1 MFDRAAEAMST
12 DERAA
17 LQQRRLAGLVDRLIA
32 VDGVQGRRLREA
44 GVESGRDITLA
55 ELAKLPTTRK
65 QDLWD
70 TYPFGML
77 AVARDEIVAVHG

>member
-44 GVESGRDITLA
+44 GVESGREITLA
-55 ELAKLPTTRK
+55 GLAKLPTTRK
-65 QDLWD
+65 QDYAD
-70 TYPFGML
+70 PRVMPTL
-77 AVARDEIVAVHG
+77 AADRLACLGS